1 MATPAA
7 PRTSKRD
14 VRTLPDEKG
23 DLLRRMAAG
32 EEEALVALYARTASL
47 VHAVA
52 VRILGNREE
61 AGDVTAEVFWRLWTR
76 AGSFDPGHCSA
87 LAWILTVARRMALDR
102 RRSLLRRGSAVER
115 FRAELEGEPAEGG
128 EDAMVSRV
136 EAAAV
141 LARLS
146 ERDRSLLES
155 AYFEGLSGNDI
166 ALRDRLPLGTVKSR
180 MRAAL
185 ARLRL
190 SMGTV
195 KR

>member
-7 PRTSKRD
+7 PRRSQKHVSTR
-14 VRTLPDEKG
+14 PDEAA

-32 EEEALVALYARTASL
+32 EEEALVALYARTAGL

-52 VRILGNREE
+52 LRILGSREE
-61 AGDVTAEVFWRLWTR
+61 AGDATAEVYWRIWTR

-87 LAWILTVARRMALDR
+87 MAWILTVARRMALDR

-115 FRAELEGEPAEGG
+115 FRVEHLGETTEGG
-128 EDAMVSRV
+128 EEAMVSRV
-136 EAAAV
+136 QASAV
-141 LARLS
+141 LSRLS

-166 ALRDRLPLGTVKSR
+166 ALRDQLPLGTVKSR

-190 SMGTV
+190 SVGTA
-195 KR
+195 KP

>member
-1 MATPAA
+1 
-7 PRTSKRD
+7 
-14 VRTLPDEKG
+14 
-23 DLLRRMAAG
+23 MAAG
-32 EEEALVALYARTASL
+32 EEEALVALYARTAGL

-52 VRILGNREE
+52 LRILGSREE
-61 AGDVTAEVFWRLWTR
+61 AGDATAEVYWRIWTR

-87 LAWILTVARRMALDR
+87 MAWILTVARRMALDR

-115 FRAELEGEPAEGG
+115 FRVEHLGETTEGG
-128 EDAMVSRV
+128 EEAMVSRV
-136 EAAAV
+136 QASAV
-141 LARLS
+141 LSRLS

-166 ALRDRLPLGTVKSR
+166 ALRDQLPLGTVKSR

-190 SMGTV
+190 SVGTA
-195 KR
+195 KP